1 MSSSP
6 RAPFPPLLNL
16 REAGWPEAR
25 MATAASVT
33 ATNNRAVAQAA
44 NERLDLTDHVYGFG
58 HFCDILG
65 NRDE

>member
-6 RAPFPPLLNL
+6 RAPFPPLLDL

-33 ATNNRAVAQAA
+33 AANNRAVSRAA
-44 NERLDLTDHVYGFG
+44 EKHLDLTDHVYGFG

-65 NRDE
+65 SRDE